1 MLVVW
6 PFDADGFIK
15 GEETYTAVT
24 MPDFFT
30 KVDPA
35 QVPQEFRDFI
45 DAR

>member
-15 GEETYTAVT
+15 GEESYSAIAT
-24 MPDFFT
+24 PDFFT
-30 KVDPA
+30 KIDPS
-35 QVPQEFRDFI
+35 QVPQAFREYI